1 MNKARKKII
10 ILKSQLAQQVEND
23 IANYKRA
30 IIREID
36 YRWRTL
42 KNKSEMPDIKQLQEE
57 VLKRLRIPPDIQKA
71 IASEL
76 EETQKQIAQVWNDYF
91 TKAINSKEIIQP
103 APGDY
108 EKMLASYKVDFPA
121 LTDTLRD
128 TVKRE
133 FIQSI
138 KSDYSFEQLRSNL
151 RKNGLGDFQA
161 TTEANTAIAQFDNA
175 YHVENAL
182 QAGVEEFL
190 WDGPPPMENSH
201 SLCIENTGKTF
212 TLTQLSSMY
221 NGTDLPVETALGGYN
236 CRHYLTAVIVKE
248 NDK

>member
-10 ILKSQLAQQVEND
+10 ELKSQVAQQIEKDV
-23 IANYKRA
+23 AVYKRA

-36 YRWRTL
+36 YRWRNL
-42 KNKSEMPDIKQLQEE
+42 KNTTDIPDLEKLQQE

-76 EETQKQIAQVWNDYF
+76 EQTQKEIASVWNDYF
-91 TKAINSKEIIQP
+91 TKAVKSGEIIQV

-175 YHVENAL
+175 YHIENAL

-190 WDGPPPMENSH
+190 WDGPPPIQTSH
-201 SLCIENTGKTF
+201 DICVANVGKSF
-212 TLTQLSSMY
+212 TLSELQSMD
-221 NGTDLPVETALGGYN
+221 NGSDLPVETSLGGYN
-236 CRHYLTAVIVKE
+236 CRHYLTAVISA
-248 NDK
+248 N